1 GPYLKWDA
9 TAPAPPAG
17 YIGDGVT
24 PHKITGS
31 PSGNNIFRV
40 DGPNVGGL
48 GVNTIQ
54 TDLFTVIGKIFVPAT
69 PAALT
74 VDRTSFSRTAAGGSE
89 INLFSH
95 TPANATVVATRTGIP
110 NTTLPTDPPTGPTYP

>member
-17 YIGDGVT
+17 FIGDGVT

-31 PSGNNIFRV
+31 PTGNNIFRV
-40 DGPNVGGL
+40 DGPNVGGP

-74 VDRTSFSRTAAGGSE
+74 VDRTSFSRPAARGSQ
-89 INLFSH
+89 IDLFAP
-95 TPANATVVATRTGIP
+95 TPTNAPRGATRTGSP
-110 NTTLPTDPPTGPTYP
+110 NTTLTTDTPTG